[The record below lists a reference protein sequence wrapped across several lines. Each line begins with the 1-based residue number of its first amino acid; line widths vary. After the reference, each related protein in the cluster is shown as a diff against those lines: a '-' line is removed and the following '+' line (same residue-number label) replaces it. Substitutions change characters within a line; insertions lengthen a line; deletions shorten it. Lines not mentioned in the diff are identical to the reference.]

1 MPQYDNT
8 NTGALFKADK
18 QGNDKRPDYKGPANV
33 DGTEKE
39 MAAWITK
46 DRNGN
51 TFMRIKFEDKRDRQQ
66 QSGGQQRQDPQAPL
80 QGGGGDPFDDGDAVP
95 FAPVKLLP

>member
-1 MPQYDNT
+1 MPHYDNT
-8 NTGALFKADK
+8 NTGALFKSDK
-18 QGNDKRPDYKGPANV
+18 QGNEKRPDYKGPANV
-33 DGTEKE
+33 DGIEKE

-66 QSGGQQRQDPQAPL
+66 QSKQQPDPNAPL
-80 QGGGGDPFDDGDAVP
+80 DDDPLGGGDDVP
-95 FAPVKLLP
+95 F